1 MEATMMQLAHKF
13 GILDLVTATLTNWE
27 NWRIHQKSSMVF
39 SRIDSHTLQDIGIR
53 DAKDFTEVCKRTREK

>member
-1 MEATMMQLAHKF
+1 MMQLAHKF

-27 NWRIHQKSSMVF
+27 NWRIHQKSRMVF

-53 DAKDFTEVCKRTREK
+53 DATDFIEVCKRTPEK